1 MNLRPKRLGACP
13 VLFSVALLSVA
24 VLSAAPP
31 LHAQTPADKAAAQ
44 ALADNT
50 EKLVRLMKE
59 DSFDYAAT
67 TSPTVFTV
75 HFTGDHLKDIKVIL
89 AIGSDE
95 DSDLVIFVTVTPKAT
110 MPPTADFRYILLK
123 ANHEYDQVKIGFD
136 GDDDLSV
143 RIDASMRLADATYLK
158 NIVNQV
164 KNSSDEIYGKIQPY
178 LIH

>member
-1 MNLRPKRLGACP
+1 MKFRPIPFAAC
-13 VLFSVALLSVA
+13 LALLSGA
-24 VLSAAPP
+24 LFSAAPP
-31 LHAQTPADKAAAQ
+31 LHAQTVTDK
-44 ALADNT
+44 T

-59 DSFDYAAT
+59 DNFNYTT
-67 TSPTVFTV
+67 TSSASVFTI

-89 AIGSDE
+89 AIGADE

-110 MPPTADFRYILLK
+110 MPATADFRYILLK

-136 GDDDLSV
+136 GDDDLSD
-143 RIDASMRLADATYLK
+143 RIDGSMRVADATYIK
-158 NIVNQV
+158 NLVNQV

>member
-1 MNLRPKRLGACP
+1 MKFRPLPFAVSLVLLSG
-13 VLFSVALLSVA
+13 VLF
-24 VLSAAPP
+24 SAAPP
-31 LHAQTPADKAAAQ
+31 LHAQTVADK
-44 ALADNT
+44 T

-59 DSFDYAAT
+59 DNFNYDT
-67 TSPTVFTV
+67 TSSPTVFTI

-110 MPPTADFRYILLK
+110 MPVTADFRYILLK
-123 ANHEYDQVKIGFD
+123 DNHEYDEVKIGFD
-136 GDDDLSV
+136 GDDDLSD
-143 RIDASMRLADATYLK
+143 RIDASIRLADASYLK
-158 NIVNQV
+158 NVVNQV

>member
-1 MNLRPKRLGACP
+1 MNLRPKQIGAC
-13 VLFSVALLSVA
+13 LLLLSA
-24 VLSAAPP
+24 ALFSAAPP

-44 ALADNT
+44 ALVDKT

-59 DSFDYAAT
+59 DDFSYIT
-67 TSPTVFTV
+67 TSSPTVFV
-75 HFTGDHLKDIKVIL
+75 IHFTGEHLKDIKVIL

-95 DSDLVIFVTVTPKAT
+95 DSDLVVFVTVTPKAT
-110 MPPTADFRYILLK
+110 MPTTADFRFKLLK
-123 ANHEYDQVKIGFD
+123 ANHDYDQVKVGFD

-164 KNSSDEIYGKIQPY
+164 KNASDEIYGEIQPS
-178 LIH
+178 LIP